1 MKPSELLRSL
11 RNFNLFDLTGE
22 FTPEDIKTLLARAHA
37 LRELR
42 RALKT
47 FEVEHKHYTDDMFLS
62 GSIEL
67 NGEAFSTEAFILEY
81 YQKRHRSLTM
91 STVRPM
97 LDIAT
102 LAAQSK
108 KVTMGK
114 IDKHHQRILKARAT
128 FMVEMRT
135 VQVGNSTLYF
145 VGRKQMLIA
154 HNGMNYYHLITLNG
168 ILEGAFRGKDTSNY
182 LNALPCTML
191 YSGGSVRTIVENGV
205 KVQVIVDDSDD
216 MDIRITDELEQSMGQ
231 SGDLINE
238 DTWIKLMSNFGHVV
252 PSSKPHYY
260 ADVGKFVVNIP
271 KPPEPRTVLF

>member
-67 NGEAFSTEAFILEY
+67 NGETFSTEAFILEY
-81 YQKRHRSLTM
+81 YQKR
-91 STVRPM
+91 
-97 LDIAT
+97 
-102 LAAQSK
+102 
-108 KVTMGK
+108 
-114 IDKHHQRILKARAT
+114 HQRILKARAT

-135 VQVGNSTLYF
+135 VRVGNSTLYF

-154 HNGMNYYHLITLNG
+154 HNGMNCYHLITLNG

>member
-22 FTPEDIKTLLARAHA
+22 FTPEDIKVLLARAHA

-47 FEVEHKHYTDDMFLS
+47 FDVEQKKYTDDMFLS

-67 NGEAFSTEAFILEY
+67 NGESFSTESFILEY
-81 YQKRHRSLTM
+81 YQKRLRSLTM
-91 STVRPM
+91 STIRPM

-108 KVTMGK
+108 KITIGK
-114 IDKHHQRILKARAT
+114 IDKCHQRILKARAT
-128 FMVEMRT
+128 FMVEMRM
-135 VQVGNSTLYF
+135 VNVGNATVYF
-145 VGRKQMLIA
+145 VGRKQILIA

-168 ILEGAFRGKDTSNY
+168 VLEGAFRGKDTSNY

-191 YSGGSVRTIVENGV
+191 YSGRSVRTIVERGA

-216 MDIRITDELEQSMGQ
+216 MDIRLVDELEQSLGQ
-231 SGDLINE
+231 SADLINE
-238 DTWIKLMSNFGHVV
+238 DMWIKLMSNFGHVV
-252 PSSKPHYY
+252 QSSKPHYY
-260 ADVGKFVVNIP
+260 ADVDKFSINIP